1 VCIYP
6 SVMQPT
12 FTGERVVPGGTT
24 PVSIFS
30 ESEHRYNFASQFVV
44 GKTVL
49 DIACGSG
56 IGSSFL
62 LESGASRVTGV
73 DIDRPS
79 LETAARTYPGVDFKW
94 GDASREIPLPNESV
108 DVVVSFETIEHFA
121 NQDRFLEE
129 CRRVLRSSG
138 TFICSSPNRDASR
151 WFPPSRFH
159 VKEFGATE
167 FLAIMGRHFEES
179 ATLAQRELY
188 YPALVLKAIARA
200 IVEAIGV
207 KELVKRLLHIR
218 PAPTV
223 KRDRF
228 VQAPHGLVR
237 YRRRLLRQ
245 PLFLIYVGEKA

>member
-1 VCIYP
+1 
-6 SVMQPT
+6 
-12 FTGERVVPGGTT
+12 VVPGGTT
-24 PVSIFS
+24 PVTIFS
-30 ESEHRYNFASQFVV
+30 ESEQRYNFASQFVA
-44 GKTVL
+44 GKAVL

-79 LETAARTYPGVDFKW
+79 LEAAARIYRGIDFKW
-94 GDASREIPLPNESV
+94 GDASREIPLPDDSV
-108 DVVVSFETIEHFA
+108 DVVVSFETIEHFT

-129 CRRVLRSSG
+129 CRRVLRSGG

-167 FLAIMGRHFEES
+167 FLAAMDRYFEERT
-179 ATLAQRELY
+179 TLAQRELY

-200 IVEAIGV
+200 MVEVVGV
-207 KELVKRLLHIR
+207 KELVKRLLRIR

-228 VQAPHGLVR
+228 VQATHGLVR
-237 YRRRLLRQ
+237 YKRRLLRQ
-245 PLFLIYVGEKA
+245 PLFLVYVGEKAG